1 MPRRKLAAGF
11 TLVELMVTVAVLAIL
26 VAVAVPSMADFS
38 ANNRLAAAKSAF
50 SSTVALA
57 RTEAAKRGQP
67 VIVQAAAGGVA
78 GNEYA
83 GGWGL
88 YVDADQDGLVG
99 AGDTQLRSYEA
110 LPTAIKISGVAS
122 LGFQPTG
129 YLNANV
135 NRGFKACR
143 VSGSTAGYQITVVP
157 SGVADVAVANDC
169 P

>member
-1 MPRRKLAAGF
+1 MPGRSLGAGF

-57 RTEAAKRGQP
+57 RTEAAKRGRP
-67 VIVQAAAGGVA
+67 VILQAAAGGVA

-88 YVDADQDGLVG
+88 YVDVDQDGLVG

-110 LPTAIKISGVAS
+110 LPKAIKISGVAS
-122 LGFQPTG
+122 LGFLPTG

-135 NRGFKACR
+135 NRSFKACR